1 MTEKFRLLQWKGV
14 RRWAVWT
21 HLGPRY
27 TMGFRKF
34 LLRSPPIRELFIAYR
49 AAGVSYVMHPQRFY
63 PSPAGL
69 ERNLDYRGFEKPPL

>member
-1 MTEKFRLLQWKGV
+1 
-14 RRWAVWT
+14 
-21 HLGPRY
+21 
-27 TMGFRKF
+27 MGFRKF

-69 ERNLDYRGFEKPPL
+69 ERNLDYRGFESLRSDGPGASLAGLAWATFWPSIRVWISAGR